1 MYKIKDYPQIQNNF
15 YLTSRNVGA
24 SKKLLGKVNIVT
36 VFLKRSASCWSS
48 SIKNKY
54 FSAIDKAS
62 DFLMKEAKRYGVSLN
77 IAIYNLETNVPATAD
92 PLDGYDIVK
101 DYFHRD
107 TVEELQD
114 YYEEKMGVD
123 EVPIILAFNESGRS
137 FAYRQKF
144 KDKYE
149 VQELSILFYHDK
161 TNHAQAWKTI
171 AHELLHQFGA
181 SDYYFPQEV
190 EKIAKKYFTDSIMGI
205 GKPVVDDFTAYIIGW
220 KDTISANTY
229 WFLKETMWMNE
240 KEFKKALDDAWN
252 M

>member
-1 MYKIKDYPQIQNNF
+1 M
-15 YLTSRNVGA
+15 
-24 SKKLLGKVNIVT
+24 T